1 MIVLR
6 ESVEATTATKTPS
19 TITTSAAKHKANNG
33 TLVPTVNLL
42 SAIRLEQEQVAARF
56 RRHVSVKQLSH
67 VDLLRLE
74 LAAPALFLEKFSS

>member
-6 ESVEATTATKTPS
+6 ESVEATTATK
-19 TITTSAAKHKANNG
+19 TTSAAKHKANNG

-56 RRHVSVKQLSH
+56 RRHVSLKQLSH

-74 LAAPALFLEKFSS
+74 LATPVPLLETFTS